1 MLSFREKLNVIEST
15 DEANGTRRWQAA
27 LVVEDDRGEHLFE
40 GRRAGVEAAGR
51 AGGWR
56 VCLRLCEQPPF
67 DVVQMEVVP
76 RPRRRLKRVFLRL
89 RGGRHRVPSMASSRT
104 RMLVLP
110 EGTFVEKGV
119 VPLGNGRA
127 PVESG
132 FLTLLH
138 DGESRQALLAGV
150 AGPVSDFSSFRTD
163 GKVLEA
169 GFAPDRE
176 LLRRECYALALG
188 VGEDPLGLLADYGG
202 LLHPLG
208 RHRCGP
214 VTGWNSWDYYGAS
227 VSMDDIRAEMAAI
240 KASSLADR
248 VTHIVV
254 DMGWWT
260 DWGENIPNRRF
271 PASFRAIAR
280 EIKEAG
286 FVPGIWHAPL
296 LASPWSRI
304 GRHRQDLF
312 LQDPA
317 GGAAMVG
324 EQGVLDWSHP
334 EVLEGLQTLFSSL
347 RKAGFRYFKLDY
359 IYPQAVRQP
368 GQRYDATEGPL
379 GIIRRGLRVIREA
392 VGEDSYLLNCG
403 APPECALGIADA
415 SRVSSDIHTFWSHI
429 WHNSR
434 EIACH
439 LWEQGNLWN
448 VDPDFAVVRCS
459 RTTNDPFPQY
469 LYRRREWQD
478 RNDFW
483 MAGPEA
489 SFDELKVWLT
499 VVHMTG
505 GDVFFS
511 DSMARLNPTGIAAL
525 EKLLPR
531 VEESARPLDL
541 FVSPFPRFWL
551 ATSQGVP
558 QLAVFNW
565 EDEPRPIVVPEGVTV
580 PSHGK
585 DIWSGRRIRLSESTL
600 MAPRSAYL
608 LVL

>member
-1 MLSFREKLNVIEST
+1 
-15 DEANGTRRWQAA
+15 
-27 LVVEDDRGEHLFE
+27 
-40 GRRAGVEAAGR
+40 
-51 AGGWR
+51 
-56 VCLRLCEQPPF
+56 
-67 DVVQMEVVP
+67 
-76 RPRRRLKRVFLRL
+76 
-89 RGGRHRVPSMASSRT
+89 
-104 RMLVLP
+104 MLVLP

-127 PVESG
+127 PVESR

-150 AGPVSDFSSFRTD
+150 AGPVNDFSSFRTD

-176 LLRRECYALALG
+176 LHRRERYALALG
-188 VGEDPLGLLADYGG
+188 VGEDPLALLLDYGT
-202 LLHPLG
+202 LLRPLG

-240 KASSLADR
+240 KSSSLAER
-248 VTHIVV
+248 LTHIVV

-280 EIKEAG
+280 EIEDAG

-296 LASPWSRI
+296 LASPWSRT

-334 EVLEGLQTLFSSL
+334 EVLEGLHALFSSL

-359 IYPQAVRQP
+359 IYPAAVRHP
-368 GQRYDATEGPL
+368 GGRHDASQGAL
-379 GIIRRGLRVIREA
+379 GIIRHGLQVIREA

-403 APPECALGIADA
+403 APPECAVGIADA
-415 SRVSSDIHTFWSHI
+415 SRVSTDVHSFWSHI

-469 LYRRREWQD
+469 LYRRREWKE

-489 SFDELKVWLT
+489 SLRELQVWLT
-499 VVHMTG
+499 VVHMSG
-505 GDVFFS
+505 GDIMLS
-511 DSMARLNPTGIAAL
+511 DSLARLNGTGMAAL
-525 EKLLPR
+525 EKLFPR
-531 VEESARPLDL
+531 PKQSAQPLDL
-541 FVSPFPRFWL
+541 FASLSPRLWL
-551 ATSQGVP
+551 ATSDEEP

-585 DIWSGRRIRLSESTL
+585 DIWSGRQIRVAESTV
-600 MAPRSAYL
+600 MPPRSVYL